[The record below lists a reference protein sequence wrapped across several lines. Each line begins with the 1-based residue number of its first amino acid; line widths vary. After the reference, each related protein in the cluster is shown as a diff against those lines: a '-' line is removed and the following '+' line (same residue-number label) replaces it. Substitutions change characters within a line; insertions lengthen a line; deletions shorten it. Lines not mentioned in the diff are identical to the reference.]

1 MLIDGSGLFA
11 GLRFHPVIPTLRAGE
26 YLVRDFTSGPDER
39 PLAELGFAHDVGRYN
54 ERRPAMYDATNSI
67 EVAGFA
73 DAHKREIHV
82 GVDIG
87 GAVNTPVH
95 AFCDG
100 VVHCCGYNSAKGDYG
115 NVIVTEQTLAGRRV
129 WALYGHLS
137 AQSIVGRAAGQAVKG
152 GEVLG
157 WLGAPHE
164 NGGWPP
170 HVHLQL
176 SLTEPATHDLPGVV
190 SAQSH
195 AQALLEFP
203 DPRMV
208 LGLSTTATRS
218 ACRACATRRTTRV
231 RDKRGAARGT
241 LEYTYP
247 VLGTSYRVLG
257 GRRRRR
263 GPRPQLRQRPRR
275 RAARRL
281 CL

>member
-67 EVAGFA
+67 AVAGFA

-137 AQSIVGRAAGQAVKG
+137 AQSRKKTECEVGRKQV
-152 GEVLG
+152 
-157 WLGAPHE
+157 
-164 NGGWPP
+164 
-170 HVHLQL
+170 
-176 SLTEPATHDLPGVV
+176 
-190 SAQSH
+190 
-195 AQALLEFP
+195 
-203 DPRMV
+203 
-208 LGLSTTATRS
+208 
-218 ACRACATRRTTRV
+218 
-231 RDKRGAARGT
+231 
-241 LEYTYP
+241 
-247 VLGTSYRVLG
+247 
-257 GRRRRR
+257 
-263 GPRPQLRQRPRR
+263 
-275 RAARRL
+275 
-281 CL
+281 

>member
-1 MLIDGSGLFA
+1 MSGY
-11 GLRFHPVIPTLRAGE
+11 R
-26 YLVRDFTSGPDER
+26 
-39 PLAELGFAHDVGRYN
+39 
-54 ERRPAMYDATNSI
+54 
-67 EVAGFA
+67 
-73 DAHKREIHV
+73 V

-176 SLTEPATHDLPGVV
+176 SLVEPATHDLPGVV
-190 SAQSH
+190 SAKSH
-195 AQALLEFP
+195 AQALRDFP

-208 LGLSTTATRS
+208 LGPLYEGDAFGISRCVWDFA
-218 ACRACATRRTTRV
+218 TTRG
-231 RDKRGAARGT
+231 DAGATKG
-241 LEYTYP
+241 
-247 VLGTSYRVLG
+247 S
-257 GRRRRR
+257 
-263 GPRPQLRQRPRR
+263 R
-275 RAARRL
+275 RATARARD
-281 CL
+281 

>member
-195 AQALLEFP
+195 AQALLDFP
-203 DPRMV
+203 DPLMV
-208 LGLSTTATRS
+208 LGPLY
-218 ACRACATRRTTRV
+218 
-231 RDKRGAARGT
+231 
-241 LEYTYP
+241 EYDGDAFGLDGVCYP
-247 VLGTSYRVLG
+247 ADDEER
-257 GRRRRR
+257 
-263 GPRPQLRQRPRR
+263 
-275 RAARRL
+275 
-281 CL
+281 

>member
-1 MLIDGSGLFA
+1 MVLYLVLTPRGPRGSELASERELLGSPPRRRRRPAPKMLVDGSGLFA

-39 PLAELGFAHDVGRYN
+39 PLAELGFTHDVGRYN

-195 AQALLEFP
+195 AQALLDFP

-208 LGLSTTATRS
+208 HP
-218 ACRACATRRTTRV
+218 RRTSRSS
-231 RDKRGAARGT
+231 G
-241 LEYTYP
+241 
-247 VLGTSYRVLG
+247 
-257 GRRRRR
+257 
-263 GPRPQLRQRPRR
+263 
-275 RAARRL
+275 
-281 CL
+281 

>member
-67 EVAGFA
+67 AVAGFA

-195 AQALLEFP
+195 AQALVDFP

-208 LGLSTTATRS
+208 LGPLYDGDAFGIFGGVCYP
-218 ACRACATRRTTRV
+218 ACDEER
-231 RDKRGAARGT
+231 
-241 LEYTYP
+241 
-247 VLGTSYRVLG
+247 
-257 GRRRRR
+257 
-263 GPRPQLRQRPRR
+263 
-275 RAARRL
+275 
-281 CL
+281 

>member
-1 MLIDGSGLFA
+1 MLVDGSGLFA

-67 EVAGFA
+67 AVAGFA

-115 NVIVTEQTLAGRRV
+115 NVIVTEHSLGGVAV
-129 WALYGHLS
+129 YALYGHLDGS
-137 AQSIVGRAAGQAVKG
+137 TLGVSPVGRTVAAGDVVGA
-152 GEVLG
+152 LG
-157 WLGAPHE
+157 DRHE

-170 HVHLQL
+170 HVHFQL
-176 SLTEPATHDLPGVV
+176 SL
-190 SAQSH
+190 
-195 AQALLEFP
+195 
-203 DPRMV
+203 
-208 LGLSTTATRS
+208 
-218 ACRACATRRTTRV
+218 
-231 RDKRGAARGT
+231 
-241 LEYTYP
+241 
-247 VLGTSYRVLG
+247 
-257 GRRRRR
+257 
-263 GPRPQLRQRPRR
+263 
-275 RAARRL
+275 
-281 CL
+281 